1 MLELRKIALA
11 ALVVASIVGTGVPAT
26 AGDVLPLGDV
36 CDESYEYG
44 EWSFDPSGIKYGPG
58 HAVEGTERHIT
69 DGGEKSYSSTNTR
82 TRTASGTASAELRN
96 KVGVDLKVL
105 SGEVETK
112 FGISATVSLTET
124 KTISITET
132 YKKPGHYYDWIGAA
146 LLPYKRTWERQ
157 APSCS
162 ISSGIGTFYVP
173 RVISRTFVTD
183 DSGVTHYPMLT
194 AGQFGICPNG
204 RPAPEN
210 CQPGGQSIA
219 PSAGASSAGREV
231 TTSDNEAYWVTG
243 TSSDLVRNANVTIAQ
258 TAPRPA
264 PPAYSKNTVRTANN
278 HLVNFVRTTN
288 NDLYSYD
295 PLAEGWKLIGIGVV
309 GEPQAI
315 IHPVT
320 GRVNVYVRDTQNQL
334 LVNDLGGTGWSVIG
348 IGIASNPSVLVHPA
362 TGRVNVY
369 VRTTN
374 NDLMVH
380 DLGGTGWSVI
390 GIGVT
395 GNPTAATHPATG
407 RVNVYTRVGTN
418 LMVHDL
424 GGTGWSTI
432 GIGIVSDPVVAVH
445 PYNARVNVYV
455 RNANNDLLLH
465 DLGGTGW
472 STVGIGVIGT
482 PTVGVH
488 PDTGRV
494 NIYVRNANND
504 LLLHDLGGT
513 GWSTVGI
520 GVATDPTLIMG
531 ADRRRY
537 LFATSTDH
545 VLLRKDMDGPTGWT
559 RHGMDIA

>member
-1 MLELRKIALA
+1 M
-11 ALVVASIVGTGVPAT
+11 G
-26 AGDVLPLGDV
+26 
-36 CDESYEYG
+36 
-44 EWSFDPSGIKYGPG
+44 WSFQLSDALISIATSDVHESGARWYRSGGSQSVGQNSQHDEPAWYWFHGTFNPIYGSNVVSWFDVYTFNVNVGGKKGMAKLSIGGTFLTSLDNRWDPTTP
-58 HAVEGTERHIT
+58 APTDPDPWET
-69 DGGEKSYSSTNTR
+69 DGPNQPSPDGSHSVRSNAITVGANVAACR
-82 TRTASGTASAELRN
+82 NWPSAAN
-96 KVGVDLKVL
+96 CSPAVGVMNIRDRIYPICQRSGQAVGSNPWWVYGTTTNGLTGWIPSWWIDYPADFL
-105 SGEVETK
+105 SGVAICE
-112 FGISATVSLTET
+112 A
-124 KTISITET
+124 
-132 YKKPGHYYDWIGAA
+132 
-146 LLPYKRTWERQ
+146 Q
-157 APSCS
+157 AP
-162 ISSGIGTFYVP
+162 
-173 RVISRTFVTD
+173 
-183 DSGVTHYPMLT
+183 
-194 AGQFGICPNG
+194 
-204 RPAPEN
+204 
-210 CQPGGQSIA
+210 
-219 PSAGASSAGREV
+219 
-231 TTSDNEAYWVTG
+231 
-243 TSSDLVRNANVTIAQ
+243 
-258 TAPRPA
+258 
-264 PPAYSKNTVRTANN
+264 PPAYSKNTVRTADN

-295 PLAEGWKLIGIGVV
+295 PLAGGWKLIGIGVV

-380 DLGGTGWSVI
+380 DLGGTGWSTI

-445 PYNARVNVYV
+445 PYNSRVNVYV

-472 STVGIGVIGT
+472 STIGIGVIGT

-494 NIYVRNANND
+494 NVYVRNSNND

-513 GWSTVGI
+513 GWSTIGI

-531 ADRRRY
+531 ADRHRF